1 MMMTMIILII
11 VGCVGLMMIS
21 SGLMIRGIGT
31 IHGSDHIMAT
41 TDHIMAMDGDAHGDM
56 AIMAIMVGGMIHG
69 MDTQDGMI
77 RGIMDG
83 IALIGEQQWFVD
95 HITEEE

>member
-1 MMMTMIILII
+1 
-11 VGCVGLMMIS
+11 
-21 SGLMIRGIGT
+21 
-31 IHGSDHIMAT
+31 MAT
-41 TDHIMAMDGDAHGDM
+41 TDHIMAMDRDAHGD
-56 AIMAIMVGGMIHG
+56 MAIMVGGMIHG